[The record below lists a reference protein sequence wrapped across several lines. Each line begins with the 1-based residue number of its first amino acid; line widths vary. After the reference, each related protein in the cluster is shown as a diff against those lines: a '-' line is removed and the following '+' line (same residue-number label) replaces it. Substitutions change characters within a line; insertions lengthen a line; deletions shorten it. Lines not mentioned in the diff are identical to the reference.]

1 MATKPRETRDKQ
13 LPLRLTETE
22 RAILEDA
29 AKAAGMAVSTWMR
42 ATCLAA
48 AKKQKKKKEG

>member
-13 LPLRLTETE
+13 LPLRLTDTE
-22 RAILEDA
+22 RKTLEDA
-29 AKAAGMAVSTWMR
+29 AKAAGMALSTWMR

-48 AKKQKKKKEG
+48 AKQKKKEG

>member
-48 AKKQKKKKEG
+48 AKKQKKKEG